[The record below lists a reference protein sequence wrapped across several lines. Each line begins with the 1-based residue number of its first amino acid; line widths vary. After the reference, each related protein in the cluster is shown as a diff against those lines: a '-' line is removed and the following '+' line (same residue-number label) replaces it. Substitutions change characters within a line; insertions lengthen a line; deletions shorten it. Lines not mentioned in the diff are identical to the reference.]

1 MLKNLISILIIILF
15 FTPHQ
20 GKTYPNVSGTCFVDK
35 DFISISGMTSRPR
48 NYNNGLFTVVTSSG
62 YYIPNQPIEI
72 TIDSTYTEKEFAG
85 ILFTVVTQ
93 SDLNVGT
100 FDSTP
105 GVIQQCSGA
114 VTVTHSGSF
123 GNPTSYTLFWVP
135 PENNVGRVFVEGYI
149 LKGKRGQTGS
159 QEFFRFVKEDANPVS
174 LLPRD
179 VFTSGYE

>member
-1 MLKNLISILIIILF
+1 MV

-20 GKTYPNVSGTCFVDK
+20 GKAYGNGSGTCIVDK
-35 DFISISGMTSRPR
+35 DFISIFAMTSRPR
-48 NYNNGLFTVVTSSG
+48 NYNNGQFTVVTSSG
-62 YYIPNQPIEI
+62 YYVPNQPIEI

-93 SDLNVGT
+93 TDLNVGT

-105 GVIQQCSGA
+105 GVIQECSGAVA

-149 LKGKRGQTGS
+149 LKGKRGQTSS
-159 QEFFRFVKEDANPVS
+159 QEFFRFVKEDPNPVS

-179 VFTSGYE
+179 VFTSGFE